1 MDLKPANLKRYG
13 HVARLL
19 YKYGRADTT
28 PVPDGLPG
36 DVALLA
42 GPEDAA
48 RGEELAR
55 DLESLGPTFIKLGQV
70 LSSRGALIPPGYA
83 EALERLQDSVEPFP
97 FEEVERIVTEELGF
111 RISKGFESFEREPVA
126 SASLG
131 QVHRARLRDGR
142 EVVVKV
148 QRPNIRQ
155 QITEDLE
162 AFDEIAKMLEKHTS
176 LGEQMDLQAVLQ
188 EFRKTIFEELDYRRE
203 AQNQERLAENL
214 ASFRRI
220 VVPRPVADYTT
231 SRVLTMDYI
240 PGRKITKTGPL
251 TQLEVDGEE
260 LVEDLFR
267 AYLQQILVD
276 GFFHADPHPGNVF
289 LTDDNRIAL
298 LDLGMVARLSQR
310 LQDMLLKM
318 VLAIAHG
325 RGDETADVALE
336 MAEQREN
343 CDPAEFRRRVTAM
356 VAEYGGEGLILAPM
370 GKVFL
375 DIVRAAIESGVRLPP
390 ETAMLGKALYNLEG
404 IARTL
409 APDFNP
415 TDSIRRNSAQL
426 MRKRMLKSLSPENIF
441 NSALELRGFAD
452 KLPSRLNK
460 ILDAAAANQ
469 LGLKIDTGIDAPQL
483 MAGFQKVA
491 NRIAMGLV
499 IAALIVG
506 AAMLFQVQTTFRIF
520 GYPGFAILCFLAA
533 AGAGI
538 ALLWSIAAQDRRSR

>member
-13 HVARLL
+13 NVARLL
-19 YKYGRADTT
+19 YKYGRSDAT

-36 DVALLA
+36 DTELLA
-42 GPEDAA
+42 NPDDTA

-55 DLESLGPTFIKLGQV
+55 DLEALGPTFIKLGQV
-70 LSSRGALIPPGYA
+70 LSSRGALIPVGYA

-97 FEEVERIVTEELGF
+97 FEEVERIVTEELGV

-131 QVHRARLRDGR
+131 QVHRARLRGGK
-142 EVVVKV
+142 EVVVKI

-155 QITEDLE
+155 RITEDLE

-176 LGEQMDLQAVLQ
+176 LGEQMDPRAVLQ

-214 ASFRRI
+214 KSFQRI
-220 VVPRPVADYTT
+220 VVPRPVLDYST

-240 PGRKITKTGPL
+240 QGQKITKTGPL
-251 TQLEVDGEE
+251 TQLEVDGAE

-289 LTDDNRIAL
+289 LTTDNRIAL

-310 LQDMLLKM
+310 LQDMLLKLVM
-318 VLAIAHG
+318 AIANG
-325 RGDETADVALE
+325 KGDETAELAIE
-336 MAEQREN
+336 MAEQHEDVN
-343 CDPAEFRRRVTAM
+343 VPEFRRRVSAM
-356 VAEYGGEGLILAPM
+356 VAEYGGEGITLLPM

-375 DIVRAAIESGVRLPP
+375 DIVRAAVDSGVRLPP
-390 ETAMLGKALYNLEG
+390 EMAMLGKALYNLEG
-404 IARTL
+404 IGRTL
-409 APDFNP
+409 APEFNP

-426 MRKRMLKSLSPENIF
+426 MRQRMLKSLSPENIF
-441 NSALELRGFAD
+441 NSALELRDFAD
-452 KLPSRLNK
+452 KLPGRLNK

-483 MAGFQKVA
+483 MVGFQKVA
-491 NRIAMGLV
+491 NRITMGLV

-506 AAMLFQVQTTFRIF
+506 AAMLFQVQTAFRIF
-520 GYPGFAILCFLAA
+520 GYPGFAMLLFLVA

-538 ALLWSIAAQDRRSR
+538 VLLWNIAAHDRQAR